1 MEQHR
6 IFDNELEKLT
16 RKVTQMCELVNQ
28 QVDNTLH
35 ALLNCDNVLANQII
49 ENDVLVDKLDVKI
62 DKLCQNIFALQQPVA
77 TDLRFILSSLK
88 INNDL
93 ERTGDHAVSIAK
105 RIDAIAD
112 YPDILQELGIPEV
125 CEATTLLFKDVVNL
139 VKTHNLVLS
148 SDIFNNAAD
157 IKEKCHEISN
167 KILDEMMHKS
177 EVIVV
182 ATNIMVI
189 INLIER
195 IAGYSTNIAE
205 SIVFVV
211 EGKIVKHS
219 KKFFASL
226 DESNENKTEDEN

>member
-35 ALLNCDNVLANQII
+35 ALVNCDKELADQII

-77 TDLRFILSSLK
+77 SDLRFILSSLK

-112 YPDILQELGIPEV
+112 YPDILEELGIPEV
-125 CEATTLLFKDVVNL
+125 CDSTTLLFKDVVNL

-148 SDIFNNAAD
+148 SDIFSNAAE
-157 IKEKCHEISN
+157 IKDKCHEISN
-167 KILDEMMHKS
+167 KILEEMMQKS
-177 EVIVV
+177 EVIVG

-189 INLIER
+189 TNLIER
-195 IAGYSTNIAE
+195 IASYSTNIAE

-211 EGKIVKHS
+211 EGKIVKHK
-219 KKFFASL
+219 KKFYESL
-226 DESNENKTEDEN
+226 DENKLDEED